1 MSDHGEKRCGFVA
14 IIGAPNAGKSTLVNT
29 LVGQKVAIVSPKVQ
43 TTRARLMGIAVQNHT
58 QLVLIDTPGMF
69 TPKKTLEDAMV
80 AAARDGATNS
90 DLILFLVDAQRGL
103 TEEVE
108 EILEW
113 LESLQTPKM
122 LCLTK
127 VDIARKD
134 RLLILT
140 QRLNRRGQFAET
152 FMISATKDDGIT
164 DLKEAL
170 LAAMPRGP
178 WHFPED
184 QVADVSSRL
193 LAAEVT
199 REKLFLQLRQE
210 VPYASAVETESY
222 EEKDG
227 AIAIHQTIYVERD
240 GQKAIV
246 LGKGGARIKEIGT
259 ASRTDLE
266 DMLGKRVHLFLNVK
280 VKADWSE
287 RPEMLE
293 AFGMERRS

>member
-1 MSDHGEKRCGFVA
+1 LSDHGEKRCGFVA